1 MEIHDKLQEQLHAA
15 MKAHDE
21 RRKWTIRM
29 LIFAIK
35 LAEVE
40 KGHAL
45 NDQEFMAVVQKEI
58 KTRKDTLE
66 DAHKANREDII
77 RDTETE
83 ISILQEYLPSQF
95 NEVQLAKLAN
105 EVIREV
111 GAESPKEIGKVLK
124 ALLPKLA
131 GRATNADASRVVKE
145 LLEKTE

>member
-1 MEIHDKLQEQLHAA
+1 MS
-15 MKAHDE
+15 
-21 RRKWTIRM
+21 
-29 LIFAIK
+29 
-35 LAEVE
+35 
-40 KGHAL
+40 
-45 NDQEFMAVVQKEI
+45 VVQKEI

-95 NEVQLAKLAN
+95 DEVQLAKLAN

>member
-1 MEIHDKLQEQLHAA
+1 

-45 NDQEFMAVVQKEI
+45 NDQNLWHGPKEI